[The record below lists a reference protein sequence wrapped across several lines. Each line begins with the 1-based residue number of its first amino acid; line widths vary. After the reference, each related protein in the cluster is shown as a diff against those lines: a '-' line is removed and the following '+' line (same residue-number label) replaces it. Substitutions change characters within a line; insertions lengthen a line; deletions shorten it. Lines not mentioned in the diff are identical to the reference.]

1 MSLLV
6 ICKIF
11 GRFVN
16 IRTPDEKYFLCNGE
30 NLPEPIQMQLSKNQK
45 TFSQYFAPF
54 LKSTPNFK
62 HFEKDD
68 DPHSLCIF
76 GTTDCE
82 IPG

>member
-54 LKSTPNFK
+54 
-62 HFEKDD
+62 
-68 DPHSLCIF
+68 
-76 GTTDCE
+76 
-82 IPG
+82 